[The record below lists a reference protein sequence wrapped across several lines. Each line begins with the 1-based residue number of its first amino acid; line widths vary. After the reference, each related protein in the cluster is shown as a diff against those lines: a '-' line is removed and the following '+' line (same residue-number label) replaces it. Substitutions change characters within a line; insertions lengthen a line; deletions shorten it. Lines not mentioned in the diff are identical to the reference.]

1 MGAEVAL
8 FKPDWLSYPS
18 APADLDPVIWMPSF
32 TRTESG
38 ELEVDGTSV
47 SRLVADF
54 GTPEYVFSE
63 TTFRARAAEFRS
75 AFETAFEKH
84 GAEVSVYYAGKSF
97 LATAVAKWA
106 EEEGLCLDTASGGEL
121 AIAMRAGVPGAK
133 IALHGNNK
141 SAGEIARAL
150 RYGVGRLGARGAADC
165 AGSSR
170 AGRHRPGH
178 APRDPGRPRLNPR
191 LHCYRPRGSEV
202 RSVSGSRYRT
212 AGRSVA

>member
-1 MGAEVAL
+1 MGAEAAL

-75 AFETAFEKH
+75 AFDQFWQHIFFFFFTIIASFDINLHKAFE
-84 GAEVSVYYAGKSF
+84 F
-97 LATAVAKWA
+97 
-106 EEEGLCLDTASGGEL
+106 DFR
-121 AIAMRAGVPGAK
+121 AIS
-133 IALHGNNK
+133 NK
-141 SAGEIARAL
+141 SNTI
-150 RYGVGRLGARGAADC
+150 
-165 AGSSR
+165 
-170 AGRHRPGH
+170 
-178 APRDPGRPRLNPR
+178 LN
-191 LHCYRPRGSEV
+191 
-202 RSVSGSRYRT
+202 
-212 AGRSVA
+212 